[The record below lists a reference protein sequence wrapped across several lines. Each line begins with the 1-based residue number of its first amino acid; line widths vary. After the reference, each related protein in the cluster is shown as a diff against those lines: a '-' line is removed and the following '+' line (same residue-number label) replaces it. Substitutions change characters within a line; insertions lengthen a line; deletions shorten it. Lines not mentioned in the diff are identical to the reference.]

1 MSAEKETVLA
11 ATTSSPGSASRSWRG
26 LRVQSEGTGIS
37 RPLSEQVN
45 LLGAM
50 LGEAIREREGEAA
63 LALTD
68 ELRRL
73 CKQAERDGD
82 PALRIRAAER
92 IAGLELDDI
101 VMLLRAYTAFF
112 HLVNQAEK
120 QEIIRVNRER
130 ARTGTRPESIAETVE
145 SLHAAGVPL
154 EDVLAYLGRLDIQP
168 TFTAH
173 PTEAR
178 QPTVLEKQERIA
190 ALLVRL
196 RRRQPTPEEEAR
208 LLDQIYNEILL
219 LQATDEV
226 RTERPQVRD
235 EVEQGLHYLT
245 GSVWEV
251 VPQLREDVRRALSHS
266 YGVDLEPA
274 PFLRLRSWIGSDRDG
289 NPNVTADVTRWTLE
303 MHRRAALHRHRA
315 ELRVLSRELSISDR
329 HVPMAVPLA
338 AALARHAA
346 EDRLPV
352 RVARRYRNQPYRLL
366 IAYMIRRIESLLA
379 DRGGSPQPPRYGLD
393 RFLEDLR
400 TIEAALRDTG
410 FAQTARHGRV
420 ARLLSQAQTFGFH
433 LASLDVREH
442 SGVHERE
449 VGALLRA
456 AGVEADY
463 GALAEEERV
472 AVLERALERPGP
484 LLLGGAQE
492 PVDAGSALAAFR
504 VIRDAVRRDPLAVG
518 SYIVSMT
525 HSVSDL
531 LEPMLLAK
539 EVGLWSHEGGT
550 VHSPLDFV
558 PLFETIEDLEAAD
571 QRMRRL
577 FASPFY
583 GKQLRARGLFQ
594 EVMLGYSDSNKDGGY
609 WMANWA
615 LYRAQDALGRLGR
628 ELGIEIRLFHGQGG
642 TVGRGGGRA
651 NVGILAMPPST
662 HNGRIRF
669 TEQGEV
675 ISFRYGLPEIARR
688 HLEQIV
694 SAMLRSLALG
704 RGQGTRGRAADA
716 AAVLDDADLEAM
728 DRLARSSQAVYRGL
742 IDDETFWPWFAR
754 VTPVEHISRLPL
766 ASRPA
771 SRGGAEVGFEDLR
784 AIPWVFA
791 WTQVR
796 YLVPGWYGIGRAID
810 EIVARTPEM
819 LPRLKRLHREWPFF
833 RAVVGSARRELAR
846 ARLPVAEE
854 YARRLVPDGLA
865 LHESIDE
872 EFQRARDRLTEITGE
887 GELLYDEP
895 VIRRSIE
902 LRNPYADVLNLLQ
915 VELLRRW
922 YQASGAGGSLEAL
935 REGVFLSIN
944 GIAAGMQS
952 TG

>member
-1 MSAEKETVLA
+1 MSAQEGAVLA
-11 ATTSSPGSASRSWRG
+11 ATTSSPGSAPRSWRG
-26 LRVQSEGTGIS
+26 LRVESEGTGIS

-73 CKQAERDGD
+73 CKQAETDGN
-82 PALRIRAAER
+82 PALRRRAAER

-130 ARTGTRPESIAETVE
+130 ARRGTRPESIAETVE
-145 SLHAAGVPL
+145 ALHAAGVPL

-178 QPTVLEKQERIA
+178 RPTVLEKQKRIT

-208 LLDQIYNEILL
+208 LLDQIYNEIVLL
-219 LQATDEV
+219 LATDEV

-245 GSVWEV
+245 ASVWEV
-251 VPQLREDVRRALSHS
+251 VPQLREDVRRALGHS
-266 YGVDLEPA
+266 YDVDPEPA
-274 PFLRLRSWIGSDRDG
+274 LFLRFRSWIGGDRDG

-329 HVPMAVPLA
+329 RAPMAAPLA

-352 RVARRYRNQPYRLL
+352 RVARRYRHQPYRLL

-379 DRGGSPQPPRYGLD
+379 DRGGSQPPRYSLA

-410 FAQTARHGRV
+410 FEQTARHGRV
-420 ARLLSQAQTFGFH
+420 ARLLAQAQTFGFH

-442 SGVHERE
+442 SGVHERA

-463 GALAEEERV
+463 ETLAEEARV
-472 AVLERALERPGP
+472 AVLERALGRAGP
-484 LLLGGAQE
+484 LLPGGAQE
-492 PVDAGSALAAFR
+492 PADAGPALAAFR
-504 VIRDAVRRDPLAVG
+504 VIGEAVRRDPLAVG

-539 EVGLWSHEGGT
+539 EVELWSREGGT

-583 GKQLRARGLFQ
+583 GKQLRARGSFQ

-615 LYRAQDALGRLGR
+615 LHRAQDALGRLGR
-628 ELGIEIRLFHGQGG
+628 ELGIELRLFHGRGG
-642 TVGRGGGRA
+642 TVGRGGGRT

-694 SAMLRSLALG
+694 SAMLRSLAVG
-704 RGQGTRGRAADA
+704 RGQETRGRAAGA

-742 IDDETFWPWFAR
+742 IDDETFWPWFTH

-771 SRGGAEVGFEDLR
+771 SRSGAEVGFEDLR

-810 EIVARTPEM
+810 GIVARTPEM
-819 LPRLKRLHREWPFF
+819 LPRLERLHREWPFF
-833 RAVVGSARRELAR
+833 RAVAGSARRELAR

-854 YARRLVPDGLA
+854 YARRLVPEGFA
-865 LHESIDE
+865 LHESIAE
-872 EFQRARDRLTEITGE
+872 EFQRARDRLTEIAGE

-895 VIRRSIE
+895 VIGRSIE

-922 YQASGAGGSLEAL
+922 YRASGAGGSLEAL